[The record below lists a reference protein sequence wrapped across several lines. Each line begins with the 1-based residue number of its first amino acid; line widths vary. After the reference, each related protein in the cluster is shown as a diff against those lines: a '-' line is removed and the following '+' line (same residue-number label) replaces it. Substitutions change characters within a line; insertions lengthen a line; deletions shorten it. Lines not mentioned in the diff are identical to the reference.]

1 MISFNH
7 SFYSVARRTLIGSE
21 ENIRTCWK
29 AVQDHISGCVQTN
42 ECDEF
47 PLHTWNQ
54 ATIDVFFKYCLAQHV
69 IPEINSTDEKLKLVG
84 SKDKVMEVKVEFYR
98 MKSNKAEEA
107 HAASYAQIAVWVYE
121 TSAGTI
127 EKYSLKLNAIIE
139 EAFSKN
145 SDTVRIV
152 KMTFLT

>member
-1 MISFNH
+1 LFA
-7 SFYSVARRTLIGSE
+7 VTKGTLIGSE
-21 ENIRTCWK
+21 ENIGKCWK

-54 ATIDVFFKYCLAQHV
+54 ETIDIFFKYCFEQHV
-69 IPEINSTDEKLKLVG
+69 IPEVNPTDEKLKLVG
-84 SKDKVMEVKVEFYR
+84 PKDKVMEVKAEFYR
-98 MKSNKAEEA
+98 TKSIKAEEA

-121 TSAGTI
+121 VSAGII

-145 SDTVRIV
+145 LDTVRIV
-152 KMTFLT
+152 KMSFSTG